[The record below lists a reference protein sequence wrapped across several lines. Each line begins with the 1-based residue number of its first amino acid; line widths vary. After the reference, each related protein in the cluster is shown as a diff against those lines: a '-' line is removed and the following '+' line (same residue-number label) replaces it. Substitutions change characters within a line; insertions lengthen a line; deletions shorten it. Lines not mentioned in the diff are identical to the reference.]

1 MSSSLVCKSYLE
13 NFNAC
18 LKLMFSVSMIVTLIA
33 CSADD
38 ETGNDGDDAGSNTGD
53 GNGTV
58 ETPINGESEQGPEG
72 SPKIVGGCVPS
83 DQEIALWEAH
93 NAARAQ
99 ARSCGDDFFEAA
111 EALDWHCDLAQAAEN
126 HSMDMAAQDY
136 FDHTGL
142 DGSTFSDRAREAGYE
157 NFPSGENIAAG
168 QRNVESVMSSWLSS
182 PGHCS
187 NIMNNRRNE
196 MGASGVSASG
206 ARFGIYWTAVFG
218 RN

>member
-1 MSSSLVCKSYLE
+1 MSLSLVCKPYLKG
-13 NFNAC
+13 FSTY
-18 LKLMFSVSMIVTLIA
+18 LKLMFSVSVIMILIA
-33 CSADD
+33 CSSDD
-38 ETGNDGDDAGSNTGD
+38 ETDSGGDDVVID
-53 GNGTV
+53 GGA
-58 ETPINGESEQGPEG
+58 ETPINSGSEQGTQR
-72 SPKIVGGCVPS
+72 SAKIVGGCEPS

-93 NAARAQ
+93 NTARAQ

-111 EALDWHCDLAQAAEN
+111 EALDWHCNLAQAAEN
-126 HSMDMAAQDY
+126 HSMDMAAQNY

-187 NIMNNRRNE
+187 NIMNDRRNE
-196 MGASGVSASG
+196 MGASGVSADG

-218 RN
+218 RD